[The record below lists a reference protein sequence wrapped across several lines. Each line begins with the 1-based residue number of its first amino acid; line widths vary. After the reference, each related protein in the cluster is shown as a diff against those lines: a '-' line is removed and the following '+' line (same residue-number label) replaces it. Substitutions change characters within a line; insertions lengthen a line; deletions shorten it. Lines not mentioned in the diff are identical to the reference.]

1 MEIISSKQTF
11 FVKRMFPI
19 LWLGIVGL
27 GVAMP
32 FLVPP
37 KPKNLAV
44 HAPPPGI
51 FMIVPAMML
60 GIGVLLFR
68 KLIWDLADEVEDF
81 GDYLRVRRGSIEERV
96 KLADVMNVSMSQFT
110 NPKRITLRLRK
121 PGAFGDEVAF
131 IPQAPVFRLNP
142 FTRNAIAE
150 RLIRRVDQ
158 LRNDGASR

>member
-1 MEIISSKQTF
+1 MEIISSRQTF
-11 FVKRMFPI
+11 FVKRLFPI
-19 LWLGIVGL
+19 LWLGMVGL
-27 GVAMP
+27 GVAVP
-32 FLVPP
+32 LLVPP
-37 KPKNLAV
+37 QPKNPAV
-44 HAPPPGI
+44 HAPPPAI

-68 KLIWDLADEVEDF
+68 RLIWDLADEVEDF

-96 KLADVMNVSMSQFT
+96 KLSDVMNVSMSQFT

-121 PGAFGDEVAF
+121 PGAFGDEIVF
-131 IPQAPVFRLNP
+131 IPQAPMFRLNP

-158 LRNDGASR
+158 LRNEGASR

>member
-11 FVKRMFPI
+11 FIKRLFPI
-19 LWLGIVGL
+19 LWLGLVGL

-37 KPKNLAV
+37 KPRNPAV
-44 HAPPPGI
+44 HAPPPEI

-81 GDYLRVRRGSIEERV
+81 GDYLRVRRGNIEERV

-121 PGAFGDEVAF
+121 PGAFGDEVVF

-150 RLIRRVDQ
+150 RLIQRVDQ
-158 LRNDGASR
+158 LRNNGASR